1 MEKIKDKEKTLK
13 VKREKQLV
21 AYKGIATRV
30 LPDFSA
36 DTLQARREWYDIFKV
51 MKFKIYKQNTLPSK
65 VIIQNLKGDNEFT
78 NKQKL
83 KKFWPYKKC

>member
-1 MEKIKDKEKTLK
+1 MAKIKYKEKTSK

-36 DTLQARREWYDIFKV
+36 DTLQARKEWYDIF
-51 MKFKIYKQNTLPSK
+51 
-65 VIIQNLKGDNEFT
+65 
-78 NKQKL
+78 
-83 KKFWPYKKC
+83 

>member
-1 MEKIKDKEKTLK
+1 MAKIKYKEKTSK

-36 DTLQARREWYDIFKV
+36 DTLQARKEWYDIFKV
-51 MKFKIYKQNTLPSK
+51 MKFKIYKQKYTTKQSYHSEF
-65 VIIQNLKGDNEFT
+65 KGR
-78 NKQKL
+78 
-83 KKFWPYKKC
+83 

>member
-1 MEKIKDKEKTLK
+1 MAKIKYKEKTSK

-36 DTLQARREWYDIFKV
+36 DTLQDRKEWNDTIK
-51 MKFKIYKQNTLPSK
+51 TLKEKKKKNP
-65 VIIQNLKGDNEFT
+65 
-78 NKQKL
+78 KQKTSN
-83 KKFWPYKKC
+83 KEYPTQQRCPSEIKEK